1 MSIKGAQQFMIS
13 ALISLKRT
21 REKYVRSLC

>member
-13 ALISLKRT
+13 ALIGLKRT
-21 REKYVRSLC
+21 CEKYVRSLC